1 MGLYTE
7 QTYDEKE
14 DTWYPNT
21 LVIDYQGLRAY
32 ANPPELVEK
41 QPVSW
46 GEDSS
51 PDDLSFPAF
60 QHHYSY
66 IKGRYNKSNIFL
78 A

>member
-1 MGLYTE
+1 MYTFR
-7 QTYDEKE
+7 E
-14 DTWYPNT
+14 DAYEEETETWYPNT

-46 GEDSS
+46 GEDGS
-51 PDDLSFPAF
+51 PADLTYEAF
-60 QHHYSY
+60 KHAYSY
-66 IKGRYNKSNIFL
+66 RKGKYNKNNIFI